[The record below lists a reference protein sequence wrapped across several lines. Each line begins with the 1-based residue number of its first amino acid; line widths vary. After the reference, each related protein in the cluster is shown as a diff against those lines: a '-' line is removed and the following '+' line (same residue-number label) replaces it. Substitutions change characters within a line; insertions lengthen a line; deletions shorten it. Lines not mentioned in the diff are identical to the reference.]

1 MKKTT
6 KKRAVY
12 GYLRGSNGTID
23 LNNQRKKIIDFG
35 GHGDLKDNFISDVV
49 SSRSPLQER
58 GISGLI
64 EECER
69 GDKIIVAELSRL
81 ARNTEE
87 TLAIVRLCREK
98 GIELKILDPEVDF
111 TNELSAE
118 IVITVLGLVGQMER
132 HFISQRTRQS
142 LKTRRDLIAK
152 NGFFISKQGEKIY
165 SIGAKKG
172 VKQKLK
178 LDKDRDLVLKYVN
191 LGLNKT
197 AIAKLL
203 NVNRVSVTS
212 FLKRHQ
218 IKDGAYIDNSMGVL

>member
-6 KKRAVY
+6 IKRAVY

-23 LNNQRKKIIDFG
+23 LNNQMKKIIDFG

-58 GISGLI
+58 GISRLI
-64 EECER
+64 EDCER

-98 GIELKILDPEVDF
+98 GIELKILDPDVDF
-111 TNELSAE
+111 TNELSSE

-152 NGFFISKQGEKIY
+152 NGFFISKEGKKIY

-172 VKQKLK
+172 VPQKLK
-178 LDKDRDLVLKYVN
+178 LDKDRDMVLKYIN

-203 NVNRVSVTS
+203 RVNRVSVTS
-212 FLKRHQ
+212 FLKRHP
-218 IKDGAYIDNSMGVL
+218 IKDGAYIDNSRGLS